1 MSAALA
7 PAHEGGVV
15 DAILAARAAKE
26 PLLVQGRGTKAGML
40 RPVQAAHGLST
51 RNLTEVSLY
60 APQELII
67 SAGAGIAIPDLEA
80 KLAEGGQGL
89 IAEPPDLS
97 ALLGT
102 EAGVQTL
109 GGVVAT
115 NLSGPR
121 RVAWG
126 AMRDHVMGVRAV
138 NGAGEVI
145 RSGGR
150 VLKNVTGLD
159 LCKLLTGSH
168 GTLAVIT
175 EVTLKVLPRAE
186 LTGSL
191 LLPGLDAV
199 RGVAALSA
207 ALGSPYGVSGAA
219 WLPPDAAERVP
230 ALAGR
235 GAVALARIEDFAKS
249 VEYRLG
255 RLREGLAQ
263 FGAGMLL
270 SDETSRAAWQ
280 AIRDAVPLRAD
291 PGAAGWRISVRPA
304 NGPAAARGA
313 SSIGAA
319 AWAGRRARLPCTSA
333 SPPRRW
339 PGAAPGPCFAR
350 PSRCAP
356 PWTWC
361 RPRLRRSPASP
372 AGSRPP
378 WTPPASSIPA
388 GSTPACRPAGVAGAK
403 ARRRCRP
410 KGEPCRPTSPP
421 NSLPIRPPRPATRC
435 CAPACTAAS
444 APPPAPPSCCW
455 ATSWTAR
462 AGAST

>member
-7 PAHEGGVV
+7 PAHEGGIV
-15 DAILAARAAKE
+15 DAILAARAANE
-26 PLLVQGRGTKAGML
+26 PLLIQGRGTKAGML
-40 RPVQAAHGLST
+40 RPVQAARGLST
-51 RNLTEVSLY
+51 RNLTAVSLY

-67 SAGAGIAIPDLEA
+67 SAGAGVTIPDLEA
-80 KLAEGGQGL
+80 TLAEGGQGL

-102 EAGVQTL
+102 EGVQTL

-159 LCKLLTGSH
+159 LCKLLTGSY

-191 LLPGLDAV
+191 LLPGLDAM

-207 ALGSPYGVSGAA
+207 ALGSPYSVSGAA
-219 WLPPDAAERVP
+219 WLPADAAERVP

-235 GAVALARIEDFAKS
+235 GAVALVRIEDFAPS

-255 RLREGLAQ
+255 RLAADLAP
-263 FGAGMLL
+263 FGAAVLL
-270 SDETSRAAWQ
+270 DDDASRAAWR
-280 AIRDAVPLRAD
+280 AVRDAVPLRAEPD
-291 PGAAGWRISVRPA
+291 DAVWRVSVRPS
-304 NGPAAARGA
+304 NGPAALATLEAAGARGFLDWGGGLVWVA
-313 SSIGAA
+313 GPPALHERVTAA
-319 AWAGRRARLPCTSA
+319 ALAGRGTWTVLRAPEPMRAAVDVVPPEAPALARITRRVKSAMDPTGILNPGRLY
-333 SPPRRW
+333 
-339 PGAAPGPCFAR
+339 
-350 PSRCAP
+350 
-356 PWTWC
+356 
-361 RPRLRRSPASP
+361 
-372 AGSRPP
+372 
-378 WTPPASSIPA
+378 
-388 GSTPACRPAGVAGAK
+388 AGV
-403 ARRRCRP
+403 
-410 KGEPCRPTSPP
+410 
-421 NSLPIRPPRPATRC
+421 
-435 CAPACTAAS
+435 
-444 APPPAPPSCCW
+444 
-455 ATSWTAR
+455 
-462 AGAST
+462 